1 MKLYMIGMML
11 LLPLVAFAEDSPQDN
26 RFNLNIRRIGFDWNK
41 TTVTSQDE
49 AAYRESPVSAFTATS
64 QDMLKGVLDAAL
76 EYGFKKFK
84 WDNSLFMEYG
94 KTTLRPYGKEVTKDE
109 SADKILFSSD
119 LAYACWELDGLKFGP
134 IFRGQYQTEFV
145 GNPNR
150 NNVIRPNAGFALFDH
165 DILKSLYV
173 VGVYEYDFTNVDDP
187 TSKLAAE
194 LGWRA
199 EYDIRDGVRFSTD
212 GYYREYFSYSQYV
225 YTDFER
231 DLNLTVRLDT
241 NVWKSFSLGP
251 YFQYRLAKARGADK
265 YASNTSIGI
274 GFSYIHNFDL
284 RSDDAD

>member
-1 MKLYMIGMML
+1 MCLMPM
-11 LLPLVAFAEDSPQDN
+11 VAFAEDSPKDSK
-26 RFNLNIRRIGFDWNK
+26 FNLNIRRIGFDWNK
-41 TTVTSQDE
+41 TNVTGQNE
-49 AAYRESPVSAFTATS
+49 IAYRESPVSAFTATS
-64 QDMLKGVLDAAL
+64 QDLIKGIFDTAL
-76 EYGFKKFK
+76 EYGFNRFK

-94 KTTLRPYGKEVTKDE
+94 KTTLRPYGKEATKDE

-145 GNPNR
+145 GNPDR

-165 DILKSLYV
+165 DIIKNLYI
-173 VGVYEYDFTNVDDP
+173 VGVYEYDFTNRDNP
-187 TSKLAAE
+187 TSKTAAE
-194 LGWRA
+194 FGWRV

-212 GYYREYFSYSQYV
+212 GYYREYLSYSQYV

-231 DLNLTVRLDT
+231 DFNATVRLDT
-241 NVWKSFSLGP
+241 NIWKNFSLGP

-265 YASNTSIGI
+265 YASNTSVGI

-284 RSDDAD
+284 RGDAEN

>member
-1 MKLYMIGMML
+1 MKKILICLMCLMPTVLM
-11 LLPLVAFAEDSPQDN
+11 ADASPN
-26 RFNLNIRRIGFDWNK
+26 ESKFNLNIRRIGFDWNK
-41 TTVTSQDE
+41 TNVTGQNE
-49 AAYRESPVSAFTATS
+49 QAYRESPISAFTATS
-64 QDMLKGVLDAAL
+64 QDLLKGVFDTAL
-76 EYGFKKFK
+76 EYGFNRFK

-94 KTTLRPYGKEVTKDE
+94 KTTLRPYDKPVTKDE

-119 LAYACWELDGLKFGP
+119 LSYACWDFGGLRFGP

-145 GNPNR
+145 GNPHR
-150 NNVIRPNAGFALFDH
+150 NNVIRPNAGVALFDH
-165 DILKSLYV
+165 DILKNLYL
-173 VGVYEYDFTNVDDP
+173 VGVYEYDFTNTDNP
-187 TSKLAAE
+187 TSKTAAE

-199 EYDIRDGVRFSTD
+199 EYNVRDGVKFSTD

-231 DLNLTVRLDT
+231 DLNVTIRLDT
-241 NVWKSFSLGP
+241 NIWKNFALGP

-284 RSDDAD
+284 RGDN